1 MPLPR
6 CYFAHKI
13 YRFLIPDAVVWL
25 LLIPDGINGVFSNAC
40 NVAKC
45 TLYYKL
51 IEAKYC
57 HTGHIARNSELVVLT
72 RLLSKKMT
80 VIMFVQKK
88 KWLS

>member
-1 MPLPR
+1 MRVPR

-13 YRFLIPDAVVWL
+13 YRFVIPDAVVWL

-57 HTGHIARNSELVVLT
+57 QA
-72 RLLSKKMT
+72 
-80 VIMFVQKK
+80 
-88 KWLS
+88 